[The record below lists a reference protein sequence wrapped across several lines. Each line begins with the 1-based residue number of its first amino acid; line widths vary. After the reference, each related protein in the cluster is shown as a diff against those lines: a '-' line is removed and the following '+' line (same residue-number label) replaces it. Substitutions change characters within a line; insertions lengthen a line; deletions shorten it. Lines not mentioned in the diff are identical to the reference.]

1 MSEEFVA
8 KDDEA
13 KTMET
18 TLSAIE
24 LSGTVNE
31 NHQIQ
36 LDEPLPIEASK
47 RVRVIVLYSTDDDI
61 NEKEWLQTATTNSAF
76 AFLNDPAEDIYTL
89 ADGKPLLDEK

>member
-1 MSEEFVA
+1 
-8 KDDEA
+8 
-13 KTMET
+13 MET

-47 RVRVIVLYSTDDDI
+47 RVRVIVLYATDDDMS
-61 NEKEWLQTATTNSAF
+61 EKEWMQAAAANSTF
-76 AFLNDPAEDIYTL
+76 AFLNDPAEDIYSL
-89 ADGKPLLDEK
+89 EDGKPLADER

>member
-1 MSEEFVA
+1 
-8 KDDEA
+8 
-13 KTMET
+13 MET

-24 LSGTVNE
+24 LSGTINE

-61 NEKEWLQTATTNSAF
+61 SEKEWLQGAAINPAF

-89 ADGKPLLDEK
+89 EDGKPLDEK

>member
-1 MSEEFVA
+1 
-8 KDDEA
+8 
-13 KTMET
+13 MET

-47 RVRVIVLYSTDDDI
+47 RVRVIVLYESDGQID
-61 NEKEWLQTATTNSAF
+61 EKEWLRSAAANPAF
-76 AFLNDPAEDIYTL
+76 AFLNDAAEDIYTL
-89 ADGKPLLDEK
+89 TDGKPLSDEK

>member
-1 MSEEFVA
+1 
-8 KDDEA
+8 
-13 KTMET
+13 MET

-24 LSGTVNE
+24 LSGTINE

-61 NEKEWLQTATTNSAF
+61 SEKEWLQAATTSSAF
-76 AFLNDPAEDIYTL
+76 DFLDDPAEDIYTL
-89 ADGKPLLDEK
+89 EDGKPLSDER

>member
-1 MSEEFVA
+1 
-8 KDDEA
+8 
-13 KTMET
+13 MET

-24 LSGTVNE
+24 LSGTINE
-31 NHQIQ
+31 HHQIQ

-61 NEKEWLQTATTNSAF
+61 SEKEWLQVAETNSAF

-89 ADGKPLLDEK
+89 EDGKPLADEK